1 MRDRKTG
8 RIIWY
13 LFSAV
18 LIKWGVEIAVAT
30 FALSCGLRSNMGIGA
45 VSSIITIPMIAWIYR
60 KDQGRYEK
68 QQESWWKYKAASGY
82 GMWFVMLLGAVTA
95 CVAMNDIVMLMNMQR
110 ISQVYQSTEQIIY
123 SAPRWLQLA
132 GAGILAPV
140 AEELVYRGMI
150 YRRMRESLTAVQAGV
165 FVSILFGVGHGNLPQ
180 GLYAMVLGLLLACIY
195 EKFRNIAAP
204 ILFHIVVN
212 ITSLLLSWYGGFE
225 WILGTEGKAGGIEED
240 IAALL
245 GNWDGISVTYAGGVS
260 SFEDLRKLK
269 ELGRNKVDVTIG
281 SALDLFGGE
290 MPFSKVLEEINF

>member
-1 MRDRKTG
+1 MKNARQENRENYLVFVQCGSDQMGCGDRSSD
-8 RIIWY
+8 IC
-13 LFSAV
+13 
-18 LIKWGVEIAVAT
+18 T
-30 FALSCGLRSNMGIGA
+30 FLRSAQQYGNWGSLFDHHDPNDC
-45 VSSIITIPMIAWIYR
+45 V
-60 KDQGRYEK
+60 DQGRYEK
-68 QQESWWKYKAASGY
+68 QQESWWKYKAASRY
-82 GMWFVMLLGAVTA
+82 GMWLVMLVGAVTA

-110 ISQVYQSTEQIIY
+110 ISQIYQSTEQIIY

-225 WILGTEGKAGGIEED
+225 WILGTEGKAVGI
-240 IAALL
+240 
-245 GNWDGISVTYAGGVS
+245 T
-260 SFEDLRKLK
+260 
-269 ELGRNKVDVTIG
+269 
-281 SALDLFGGE
+281 
-290 MPFSKVLEEINF
+290 VLATLITVIIYVKIKNIRQEIR

>member
-68 QQESWWKYKAASGY
+68 QQESWWKYKAASRY
-82 GMWFVMLLGAVTA
+82 GMWLVMIVGAVTA

-150 YRRMRESLTAVQAGV
+150 YRRMRESLTAVMEICHGDFMQWYSDFCLPALMRNSGILQLRSC
-165 FVSILFGVGHGNLPQ
+165 SILL
-180 GLYAMVLGLLLACIY
+180 
-195 EKFRNIAAP
+195 
-204 ILFHIVVN
+204 
-212 ITSLLLSWYGGFE
+212 
-225 WILGTEGKAGGIEED
+225 
-240 IAALL
+240 
-245 GNWDGISVTYAGGVS
+245 
-260 SFEDLRKLK
+260 
-269 ELGRNKVDVTIG
+269 
-281 SALDLFGGE
+281 
-290 MPFSKVLEEINF
+290 